1 MVNDGLS
8 SGLRGF
14 TLAFALL
21 QAVHAFEVTELG
33 PLLRLLLELE
43 SPESFEPLG
52 PAAELVRCTP
62 ERLAFLEWAE
72 PGAEPVALGGSC
84 VLPGSD
90 DVAAPRT
97 CVFSCRLVIGRVF
110 SQAGGIPR
118 SRMPDGRRQASFS
131 MELGY
136 PLSAC

>member
-1 MVNDGLS
+1 MVNKAS
-8 SGLRGF
+8 RSELRRF

-33 PLLRLLLELE
+33 PLLRLLTELE

-72 PGAEPVALGGSC
+72 PAGELVALGGSC
-84 VLPGSD
+84 VLPGSY
-90 DVAAPRT
+90 DVATPFICT
-97 CVFSCRLVIGRVF
+97 FSCEGAMEGVY
-110 SQAGGIPR
+110 SQAGGISR
-118 SRMPDGRRQASFS
+118 NRMPDGRRQASFS
-131 MELGY
+131 TEPGS